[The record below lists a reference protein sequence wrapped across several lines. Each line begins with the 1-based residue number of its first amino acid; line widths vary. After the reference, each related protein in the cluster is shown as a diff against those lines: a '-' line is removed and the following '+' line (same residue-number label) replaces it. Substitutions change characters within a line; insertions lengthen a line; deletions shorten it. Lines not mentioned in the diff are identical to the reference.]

1 MRCAWSGRGFVL
13 SATTGGT
20 ETKYWAQG
28 DASAASV
35 VASRSQSVA
44 A

>member
-1 MRCAWSGRGFVL
+1 MRWAWSGRGFVL

-20 ETKYWAQG
+20 ETKYSAHG
-28 DASAASV
+28 DALAASD